1 MQIGVLPF
9 PLGSRFRDLIESW
22 HTAEEVGFDSL
33 WTMDH
38 ATPTPDLTPAWEASS
53 LLVAMTAHTQSIQI
67 GILVF
72 DVLLRH
78 PFLLAGS
85 IAVSQSITDRRLRIG
100 LGIGD
105 RFSRLDHESLRLP
118 FPEMPDRVRAL
129 DACCVALP
137 ALWRGQTVTD
147 ALLGLDS
154 AALGQVDIDPP
165 TIIVAGA
172 NRDVID
178 VAVRRAQGWNLY
190 TQDPDKFIE
199 LREIVERAET
209 AHRRTEPLHK
219 SVYLF
224 VDEVEG
230 SLPSLVTQFQ
240 AAGAD
245 EAMLVVIRPNAESIR
260 RLARQ
265 VL

>member
-9 PLGSRFRDLIESW
+9 PLGSGFRDLVESW
-22 HTAEEVGFDSL
+22 HTAEEVAFHSL

-38 ATPTPDLTPAWEASS
+38 ATPTSDLTPAWEASS
-53 LLVAMTAHTQSIQI
+53 LLVAMTTQTQSIPI

-85 IAVSQSITDRRLRIG
+85 IAVAQSLTDRRLRIG
-100 LGIGD
+100 LGVGD

-118 FPEMPDRVRAL
+118 FPEMAERVRAL
-129 DACCVALP
+129 DACCEVLP
-137 ALWRGQTVTD
+137 ALWRGETVTEP
-147 ALLGLDS
+147 LLGLDA
-154 AALGQVDIDPP
+154 AALGHVGIDPP

-190 TQDPDKFIE
+190 TQDPEKFIE
-199 LREIVERAET
+199 LREVVERAEA
-209 AHRRTEPLHK
+209 AHRRIEPLHK

-230 SLPSLVTQFQ
+230 SLPGLLTQLER
-240 AAGAD
+240 AGAD
-245 EAMLVVIRPNAESIR
+245 EVVLVVLRPNAGSIR
-260 RLARQ
+260 RLARR